1 MRDLR
6 RRDGP
11 GVRVSFWRV
20 TVADPDRPEQ
30 VPRPR
35 KGSRTY
41 PRGSRLSDMERLL
54 ERNETELQSRL
65 VWRLVIAGI
74 VIAVVIAVVVVATL
88 RFLGR

>member
-1 MRDLR
+1 M
-6 RRDGP
+6 
-11 GVRVSFWRV
+11 
-20 TVADPDRPEQ
+20 ADPDWPEQ

-35 KGSRTY
+35 GSRTY

-54 ERNETELQSRL
+54 DRNETELESRL

-74 VIAVVIAVVVVATL
+74 VIAVVIAGVVVATL

>member
-1 MRDLR
+1 M
-6 RRDGP
+6 
-11 GVRVSFWRV
+11 
-20 TVADPDRPEQ
+20 ADPDRPEQ

-54 ERNETELQSRL
+54 DRNETELESRL

-74 VIAVVIAVVVVATL
+74 VIAVVVVATL

>member
-1 MRDLR
+1 
-6 RRDGP
+6 
-11 GVRVSFWRV
+11 V

-30 VPRPR
+30 VPGPG
-35 KGSRTY
+35 KSRRIYT
-41 PRGSRLSDMERLL
+41 RGGRLSDLERLL
-54 ERNETELQSRL
+54 AKNETERESRL

>member
-1 MRDLR
+1 M
-6 RRDGP
+6 
-11 GVRVSFWRV
+11 
-20 TVADPDRPEQ
+20 ADPDRPEQ

-54 ERNETELQSRL
+54 DRNETELESRL
-65 VWRLVIAGI
+65 VWRLVMAG
-74 VIAVVIAVVVVATL
+74 IAVVVVVVVVAVATL

>member
-1 MRDLR
+1 M
-6 RRDGP
+6 
-11 GVRVSFWRV
+11 
-20 TVADPDRPEQ
+20 ADPDRPEQ
-30 VPRPR
+30 VARPR

-54 ERNETELQSRL
+54 DRNETELESRL